1 MAFPTFAVITAV
13 PAFTPLTTPL
23 LLTVATFVL
32 PDLNVTAASLS
43 FVVALRVVVFTV
55 YKYSSLFSTLNIKF
69 RIYF

>member
-32 PDLNVTAASLS
+32 PDLNVTVASLS
-43 FVVALRVVVFTV
+43 FVVALRAFVFPVYTV
-55 YKYSSLFSTLNIKF
+55 AALSSVTVTF
-69 RIYF
+69 

>member
-43 FVVALRVVVFTV
+43 FVV
-55 YKYSSLFSTLNIKF
+55 
-69 RIYF
+69 

>member
-1 MAFPTFAVITAV
+1 MVFPTFAVITAV

-43 FVVALRVVVFTV
+43 FVVALRVVVFPVYTAAAVLSSVTV
-55 YKYSSLFSTLNIKF
+55 TF
-69 RIYF
+69 